1 MLYLT
6 VKEAAQKWG
15 LGTRVVT
22 LYCAENKIEG
32 VIKRGNLWLI
42 PEHAQRP
49 TDNRRRVQPAPQS
62 SLSEDLARL
71 LAATT
76 GAMPCDNPDA
86 VLDTVNEERMRL
98 QYEGEIAYLR
108 GDFRATMACFQ
119 RTRGDDAARLRAC
132 PVTIAAAI
140 SLGDYGA
147 YTEIDA
153 YLKKCAEA
161 YKGSGAAAIAEL
173 ALATAAVSII
183 APNMAP
189 DWLKEGDFSALAPP
203 VRPNALYL
211 RAKYFH
217 CLHKY
222 DAMLAVAQTALT
234 LSAQPQGF
242 TTTDIYLRVTCAVA
256 CHCLGCDDEARRW
269 LAEAMHLA
277 LPHGFI
283 TPFAE
288 VVTTLGGL
296 MEECLEREFPSCRGA
311 VLGQWQRTWKN
322 WIAFHN
328 QFTKDN
334 ITLMLTL
341 REYHLALLVAQRV
354 PYAEIARQ
362 HCISVGRLKNIMLEI
377 YEKLFISGREELVK
391 YIM

>member
-6 VKEAAQKWG
+6 VKEAAEKWR
-15 LGTRVVT
+15 LGTRIVT
-22 LYCAENKIEG
+22 LYCVENRIEG
-32 VIKRGNLWLI
+32 VVKRGNLWLI
-42 PEHAQRP
+42 PEHARRP
-49 TDNRRRVQPAPQS
+49 ADKRRREQPAPRP
-62 SLSEDLARL
+62 SLSDELTRL
-71 LAATT
+71 LAFTPDT
-76 GAMPCDNPDA
+76 MPYDRPDA
-86 VLDTVNEERMRL
+86 VLDTVKEERMRL

-108 GDFRATMACFQ
+108 GDFQRTMACFQ
-119 RTRGDDAARLRAC
+119 KTRGDDAARLRAC
-132 PVTIAAAI
+132 PITIAAAV
-140 SLGDYGA
+140 SLGDYPA

-153 YLKKCAEA
+153 YLKKCAEIH
-161 YKGSGAAAIAEL
+161 KGSVAAAFAEQ

-189 DWLKEGDFSALAPP
+189 AWLKEGDFSALAPQAK
-203 VRPNALYL
+203 PNALYL

-217 CLHKY
+217 CLHRY

-256 CHCLGCDDEARRW
+256 CHCLGQDDEARRW
-269 LAEAMHLA
+269 LLSAMRIC

-288 VVTTLGGL
+288 VVTALGGL
-296 MEECLEREFPSCRGA
+296 MEQCLEREFPACREA
-311 VLGQWQRTWKN
+311 VLGQWNRTWKN
-322 WIAFHN
+322 WITFHN

-354 PYAEIARQ
+354 SYAKVARQ
-362 HCISVGRLKNIMLEI
+362 HGISVGRLKNIMLEI
-377 YEKLFISGREELVK
+377 YEKLYISGREELAK
-391 YIM
+391 YIL